1 VKLLQKLNINIG
13 GRFSDLSTLFSRL
26 PVLQSPVFQGLHSG
40 FPGSFIFNVDWA
52 RKRFEIGQST
62 LITSVTA
69 PSSLSP
75 FRGSGTGRRNRN
87 LAPIW
92 GLASGPV
99 ATKLALV
106 SFTIDIAGL
115 RRLGGLA
122 GLIGSGSSGLGGAD
136 DEFC

>member
-1 VKLLQKLNINIG
+1 V
-13 GRFSDLSTLFSRL
+13 
-26 PVLQSPVFQGLHSG
+26 
-40 FPGSFIFNVDWA
+40 NVDWA
-52 RKRFEIGQST
+52 RRRFEIGQST

-69 PSSLSP
+69 PSSLLP

-87 LAPIW
+87 TSAIW

-115 RRLGGLA
+115 RRLGSLP
-122 GLIGSGSSGLGGAD
+122 GLIGSSSGSGSGLGGAD
-136 DEFC
+136 DFGDVC